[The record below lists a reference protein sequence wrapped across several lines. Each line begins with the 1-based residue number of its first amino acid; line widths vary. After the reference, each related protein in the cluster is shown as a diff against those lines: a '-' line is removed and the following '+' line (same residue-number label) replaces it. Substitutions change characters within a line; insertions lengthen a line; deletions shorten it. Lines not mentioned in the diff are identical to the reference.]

1 LFLDVNKN
9 CSFAGATLFH
19 TGHKKDRTTADEGTP
34 AADIQKRLREAI
46 SCESSRAKRKPG
58 YSLPSLGYPMV
69 SKEEFVMLVGILKN
83 PNT

>member
-1 LFLDVNKN
+1 M
-9 CSFAGATLFH
+9 FAGATLFH

-46 SCESSRAKRKPG
+46 SYESSEGEKKARIF
-58 YSLPSLGYPMV
+58 LIQLGIPNSAL
-69 SKEEFVMLVGILKN
+69 SKEEFVVLVGILRN